1 MISRFFRIEFI
12 VFFVNVIGFAVLT
25 LNLFVIG
32 SGASLEI
39 WQLVRELLVLH
50 VILMIC
56 AYVALTLSVIFSG
69 MYMFLH
75 GRLKGK
81 QWSKSMQRL
90 PSLDV
95 INRFML
101 GIDARWDP
109 VVNAFSSCCR
119 DIDINRGPLRSLVGF
134 EGHYFVCCLGA
145 VYWHYFAILLV

>member
-1 MISRFFRIEFI
+1 M
-12 VFFVNVIGFAVLT
+12 A
-25 LNLFVIG
+25 
-32 SGASLEI
+32 AS
-39 WQLVRELLVLH
+39 RELLVVH

-90 PSLDV
+90 PSLEV

-101 GIDARWDP
+101 GTTLVGTPLLR
-109 VVNAFSSCCR
+109 FSLAVAVTSILTEGR
-119 DIDINRGPLRSLVGF
+119 YGLVGF

-145 VYWHYFAILLV
+145 VYRHYFAISVV